1 MGGKEEEQE
10 PDQESAPES
19 NPRARLLGE
28 RVARSLRVEPE
39 RWARCLESPEARL
52 LLRAF
57 LDTEPAGR
65 LLFVTQGTA
74 GQLTLAEELV
84 LAPTAGRS
92 SKGVFLL
99 RLASGALRSPPAP
112 GQLLYGELSVATLDH
127 LATLVEEVGTV
138 RQRGGL
144 APGRLAA
151 LGKIQ
156 LSHLG

>member
-1 MGGKEEEQE
+1 MGGKEEEQD
-10 PDQESAPES
+10 PDQEGSPEA

-74 GQLTLAEELV
+74 GQLALTEDLV

-99 RLASGALRSPPAP
+99 RLASGPLRSPPDP
-112 GQLLYGELSVATLDH
+112 RQLLYGDLSVATLDQ
-127 LATLVEEVGTV
+127 LATLVEEVGS
-138 RQRGGL
+138 
-144 APGRLAA
+144 AA
-151 LGKIQ
+151 G
-156 LSHLG
+156 